1 MSLLLKLALAPGLV
15 ALATVMGRRFG
26 QHVGG
31 LVGSLPVVAAPIVL
45 IYAIDHGDAY
55 ARHAS
60 GWTLYGVAALVS
72 FCGVYAALAPRIP
85 PVPLTVL
92 AWLAFGAVVGLV
104 VAVVPPVAL
113 GLPVALLAIA
123 GVSAGLGRPGPGSES
138 ELERAERRDLAL
150 RMLATAAL
158 VLTLTSLAGSLGA
171 RLSGLLAPFP
181 IITAVLSGFTHAAD
195 GPEGAREL
203 LRGYAPGLASFAAF
217 FFVLS
222 VVLGPL
228 PIGVAFALALL
239 VSLAGHTVLYRTW
252 LAPAH

>member
-1 MSLLLKLALAPGLV
+1 MSLVLKLALAPGLV
-15 ALATVMGRRFG
+15 ALATVTGRRFG
-26 QHVGG
+26 HHVGR

-55 ARHAS
+55 AQHAA
-60 GWTLYGVAALVS
+60 GWTLYGVAALAA
-72 FCGVYAALAPRIP
+72 FCGVYAALAPRVP

-92 AWLAFGAVVGLV
+92 GWLLFGALV
-104 VAVVPPVAL
+104 ALASAAVPPVAL

-123 GVSAGLGRPGPGSES
+123 GVSARLGRPGAAAEE

-158 VLTLTSLAGSLGA
+158 VLTLTSLAGSLGP

-181 IITAVLSGFTHAAD
+181 IITAVLSGFTHASDGAD
-195 GPEGAREL
+195 GAREL
-203 LRGYAPGLASFAAF
+203 LRGYTPGLASFAAF

-222 VVLGPL
+222 VALGPL
-228 PIGVAFALALL
+228 PLGVAFGLALA

-252 LAPAH
+252 LAPT